1 MSKGITFINDYK
13 TKLIGLFSIL
23 VFLWVIIYAVPS
35 IFISLFH
42 TLLGN
47 IILLISILL
56 VGSIYSPFY
65 GIGLAIIIII
75 LYQISHP
82 YPYLFKNGKENVKE
96 SFWSPQSIN
105 TFLKIQNT
113 INPQSNFD
121 TSVIQQQASQ
131 EEVDYFIAKGFWPWS
146 KEVED
151 LFIEKTNKNTYIRSY
166 PPDAMNHAKT
176 IYNENAINQVLA
188 DKTLDRGIIINST
201 EPDLSGHGT
210 FGYTSGLVTNETNP
224 KSIIIRKNDKT
235 GGLETIQ
242 FLGYGGIMGEQIK
255 KITPFSI

>member
-1 MSKGITFINDYK
+1 MSKGITNDYK

-23 VFLWVIIYAVPS
+23 VFLWVIFYAVPS

-47 IILLISILL
+47 ILLLVSVLLI
-56 VGSIYSPFY
+56 GSVYSPFY
-65 GIGLAIIIII
+65 GVGLAIIIII

-82 YPYLFKNGKENVKE
+82 YIKE
-96 SFWSPQSIN
+96 SFWCPQSID

-113 INPQSNFD
+113 INPYTNFD
-121 TSVIQQQASQ
+121 TSVIQKQASQ
-131 EEVDYFIAKGFWPWS
+131 KEVDYFIARGFWPWS

-166 PPDAMNHAKT
+166 PPDAMIHAKT
-176 IYNENAINQVLA
+176 IYNENAIKQVLA
-188 DKTLDRGIIINST
+188 DKTLDRGIIINSL
-201 EPDLSGHGT
+201 EPDLSGHGD

-224 KSIIIRKNDKT
+224 KSVIIRKNYKT
-235 GGLETIQ
+235 GDLEKIK

-255 KITPFSI
+255 QISPLYPLLGKVEQNL

>member
-1 MSKGITFINDYK
+1 MSKRNTFINDYK

-23 VFLWVIIYAVPS
+23 FFLWFIIYAIPS

-56 VGSIYSPFY
+56 VGSIYSSFY
-65 GIGLAIIIII
+65 GVGLAIIIII

-82 YPYLFKNGKENVKE
+82 YHLFTNGKEVKE
-96 SFWSPQSIN
+96 SFWSPQSID

-131 EEVDYFIAKGFWPWS
+131 KEVDYFIKKGFWPWS

-166 PPDAMNHAKT
+166 PPDAMIHAKT
-176 IYNENAINQVLA
+176 IYNENAIKQVLA
-188 DKTLDRGIIINST
+188 DKTLDRGIIINSV
-201 EPDLSGHGT
+201 EPDLSGHGD

-224 KSIIIRKNDKT
+224 KSTIIRKNYKST
-235 GGLETIQ
+235 HI
-242 FLGYGGIMGEQIK
+242 
-255 KITPFSI
+255 